1 MLLPD
6 IMLVDAEI
14 AVFFSSE
21 VEEVVNVVKFIV
33 CVFDVLLESLQ
44 FEVYLEALE
53 AADIAI

>member
-1 MLLPD
+1 
-6 IMLVDAEI
+6 MLVDAEI

-21 VEEVVNVVKFIV
+21 VEEVVNIVEFIV

-44 FEVYLEALE
+44 FEIYLETLE